1 MCLFKKGV
9 SHGVKNKNKKSIKLI
24 IFLVLGVIIIGL
36 VCLAIYL
43 IKDSSYFKVK
53 DVIIKLEEA
62 RFDLDYLRGRNIFDV
77 DLIEIKNKL
86 ISKYPQFNQIKIIR
100 HLPDTIVVDLAK
112 RMPIVQLKYEGYYLI
127 DKEGMIISRSNPVS
141 YENLPIVVGLENKP
155 LKPKAGKIYN
165 LREMRLVFN
174 LLNNANIYHK
184 FFQITKINI
193 LTLDNF
199 SFFIDKNIEVKLGL
213 SNQKEKLKILIL
225 LLNEIKEKPQD
236 IKYIDLRF
244 KEPIVAKVK

>member
-1 MCLFKKGV
+1 M
-9 SHGVKNKNKKSIKLI
+9 KNKNKKSIKLI

-62 RFDLDYLRGRNIFDV
+62 RFDLDYLRGKNIFDV

-112 RMPIVQLKYEGYYLI
+112 RMPIAQLKYEGYYLI

-155 LKPKAGKIYN
+155 SKPKAGKIYN
-165 LREMRLVFN
+165 LREMRLV
-174 LLNNANIYHK
+174 
-184 FFQITKINI
+184 
-193 LTLDNF
+193 
-199 SFFIDKNIEVKLGL
+199 
-213 SNQKEKLKILIL
+213 
-225 LLNEIKEKPQD
+225 
-236 IKYIDLRF
+236 
-244 KEPIVAKVK
+244 